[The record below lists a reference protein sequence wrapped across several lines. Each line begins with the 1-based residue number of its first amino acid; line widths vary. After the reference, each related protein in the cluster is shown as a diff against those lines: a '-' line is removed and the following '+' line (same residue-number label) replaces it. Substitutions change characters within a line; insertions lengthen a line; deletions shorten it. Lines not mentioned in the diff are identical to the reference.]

1 MTLKKLKKENKD
13 KIQTNIMNLIFKKMK
28 MSCHK
33 NKKNHLLYN
42 SYELEHALNPPY
54 FTKERK
60 TINF

>member
-33 NKKNHLLYN
+33 NKKTIFYIILMN
-42 SYELEHALNPPY
+42 LNM
-54 FTKERK
+54 R
-60 TINF
+60 